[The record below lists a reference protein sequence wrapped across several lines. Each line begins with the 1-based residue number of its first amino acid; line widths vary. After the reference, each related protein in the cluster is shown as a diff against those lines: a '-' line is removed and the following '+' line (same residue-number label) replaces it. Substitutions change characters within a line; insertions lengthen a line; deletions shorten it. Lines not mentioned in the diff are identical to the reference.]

1 MPDQESTK
9 HSSADGNVAN
19 DGCLPTR
26 QRNALRHLLD
36 HATVTPEE
44 VARLDYRTLE
54 RAPGVGKQSIE
65 IIRAWL
71 RHHGHELSGR
81 PTTPARPRVEQ
92 RKRKL
97 ERAIKYLRDH
107 GYEVH
112 HTD

>member
-1 MPDQESTK
+1 MPEETDQKTAE
-9 HSSADGNVAN
+9 A
-19 DGCLPTR
+19 GCLPTR
-26 QRNALRHLLD
+26 QRNALCHLLD
-36 HATVTPEE
+36 RPTFTPED
-44 VARLDYRTLE
+44 VARLDYQMLE
-54 RAPGVGKQSIE
+54 RASGIGKHSVE

-71 RHHGHELSGR
+71 KHYGYDLSGR

-97 ERAIKYLRDH
+97 ERAIKYLREQ